1 MRKKKLWKQKCAM
14 GLAVAVTAT
23 SVPTPVL
30 AGKAEVPVAN
40 ETQVEGE
47 DTESEPGDVATSS
60 DADVVDDTKKQEDKK
75 EKEEKVSKATASDAE
90 ENDGE
95 GDLIDDVTV
104 PDKEQKATSSDADL
118 EELAEEKL
126 LPANQIQLSAQAGQ
140 NLNQG
145 ATIDVWDGMT
155 EEELKEEL
163 KREVW
168 GGVDADFPD
177 TWYYHASATTLGTQ
191 TTDWVELGGET
202 LNKKLRLSV
211 QSVTYSS
218 LMDVA
223 VSGSAT
229 SFEIGIGATRTTKT
243 YARKEYV
250 ETSIANGEYA
260 TVKIRKEIKVAYTEP
275 DETENHGTLV
285 GEKTAKLRQ
294 KFTFKI
300 TPQVGWVP
308 EVSVSNASASSID
321 VSVIR
326 DGDQYVYTIAGD
338 DITEDL
344 EVEISY
350 QSDRAN
356 VETIT
361 LDSNTRDNFTVKY
374 GSSEVTGD
382 AFDINKTAR
391 EISIK
396 AKDGYFLASVNGNT
410 DLSEDDF
417 SNDGWMTYTI
427 ADGESTISVET
438 LKAEFVTNADP
449 WLAWETDDSV
459 DEDTAGKVLDA
470 VLDWTKTLPGETV
483 ISKDQVTVEYL
494 MGTGAATGS
503 KSYKELT
510 YEIRGADSYLYKGA
524 HNFGADTETVRIT
537 WNGSKRY
544 PKLELELELALRPD
558 RSNKDIVTIKTATRD
573 AIQIQYKDVTVT
585 DDELLLD
592 KDNHEIKISAKDGYY
607 LESVDGTM
615 LGDSDFTA
623 AHVYE
628 YTVPDGATELS
639 VSVKKMSFEAKQDPT
654 LNWYEGKEIDESTAQ
669 KIIEA
674 VVDWT
679 GTVPDE
685 SVIDKEDLK
694 VEYAA
699 SDMPESS
706 LYSPY
711 KSLDHDPGVNFLEHE
726 FGDKTSEKIRITWNG
741 TNQYRKMV
749 LEVTLNLEDTR
760 LETSVTLNSGVKVT
774 YVPEDQEET
783 FKRAVYEQVISKVDP
798 LAEKPA
804 YEKFKIVNNTK
815 TLLTPDYNVGTKEVQ
830 VTYLGDDTYKSSK
843 ATVQVEIVKAKSSIR
858 VKQLYTI
865 TYGQEIPGEYIVTN
879 PEGLKVLAI
888 YAGVNSD
895 FDGTIMFN
903 VPKITV
909 AGMDVD
915 LESIIRTIFPD
926 GASISDVLEFLNSDA
941 SQTVLKLLEQAGID
955 TSSFIQA
962 LETISKYLPDSV
974 TSLRVQFGAP
984 NRAGMYATVA
994 IVADQNYESSV
1005 GVGSLI
1011 IKPET
1016 QDVRLVWK
1024 NNVTTIAF
1032 NDRPATDEEAEKLFE
1047 AGIYVSD
1054 QEQVNPT
1061 TEVRYSYKGTSLA
1074 GVYYDMATP
1083 VLDPGTYTQTAYIRN
1098 GDQLA
1103 WPISREYTVELSDS
1117 QIRFDDL
1124 DEDGTKTVFYNGQP
1138 QGLTAQL
1145 YYGKD
1150 FDQKCENAELHYTYN
1165 GSYTVP
1171 TDAGIYEVVAGFNG
1185 DGWHKIAPRVTAI
1198 LIINKVTPQIAI
1210 TPAEYTY
1217 DGQAHSAEY
1226 QVTGIAGE
1234 ELADAEVTVTY
1245 TNMETGATSQDAP
1258 TEVGTY
1264 HVTVTVKDSKNYGA
1278 NSQTAEQ
1285 ALVIKKA
1292 ELQGT
1297 SVEIT
1302 DLEHVYDGNV
1312 HKASVSVTGVADEQ
1326 IDDYTVTYLDE
1337 AGEVVENP
1345 INAGTYKVIVKVST
1359 ANYEDYESPASELV
1373 IKKAV
1378 LPATSIEASD
1388 LVVDY
1393 DGNAHEATIS
1403 AKGIL
1408 GEDLPYEVTYQ
1419 NADGDVVE
1427 KPVEVGS
1434 YTVVVVVNAPNY
1446 ECLEQTYTLQICDV
1460 TPSVVVE
1467 NVDVVYDGN
1476 AHEAKVTV
1484 AGVDGSAKSAT
1495 ISYRNQQTGEVSEEA
1510 PVHAGTYD
1518 VIVVTETS
1526 GHQTYEHTEIGA
1538 VVIRQAKP
1546 SLRVVPFQVT
1556 YDGDQHP
1563 AYCIAEGVHEGDV
1576 LAPVTVTYNGSE
1588 EVPVHAG
1595 AYDVTAVIEATQDYE
1610 RIEVTVAEAVMIAK
1624 AEPSIQIGQV
1634 TTVYDGS
1641 AHTAEYSVLDKDG
1654 EPMDVKTTVWY
1665 GDSTEAPV
1673 HAGTYDVTVQTAEIQ
1688 DYKSVTVVR
1697 EGAVVITPV
1706 ETASVRVI
1714 PFQITYDGRK
1724 HPAYCMVSGL
1734 EQGTYKLKVTYNGSE
1749 EVPTEAGHYEVVV
1762 VVETD
1767 GDYAVAPV
1775 TVEDAVIIAK
1785 AEPQIRLAKAEYT
1798 YDGEAHPASYEVI
1811 GVDDEP
1817 LSVETEV
1824 LYNESAEAPVEA
1836 GSYTVSIKTI
1846 ETTNYSSVEVILED
1860 GIVINPKK
1868 DETETPD
1875 KPGTGEGGEETPD
1888 KPGTG
1893 EGGEETPDK
1902 PGTGEGGE
1910 ETPDKPGTGEG
1921 GEETPDKPGTGDN
1934 GNGGSDNGNSGTDN
1948 SGSDNTGSDNTGSG
1962 SGSSNSGSSSSGGSS
1977 SRGSGSSRPAT
1988 STATTTSLPAGEWK
2002 LDENGIWYYVF
2013 TEGSYAG
2020 QTYKGWLK
2028 DSKDGYWY
2036 YLDPVT
2042 GAIAIGWVQI
2052 DGKWYYFNPIVGGGS
2067 GWTYNSETQKWEYQV
2082 TVNMPMG
2089 AMYANATTPDGYQ
2102 VDADGVCQ

>member
-1910 ETPDKPGTGEG
+1910 ETPDKPGTG
-1921 GEETPDKPGTGDN
+1921 DN

>member
-23 SVPTPVL
+23 SVPTPAL

-47 DTESEPGDVATSS
+47 DTESESGDVATSS

-118 EELAEEKL
+118 EEPAEEEL

-177 TWYYHASATTLGTQ
+177 TWYYHASATTLGRQ

-229 SFEIGIGATRTTKT
+229 SFEIGIGAARTTKT
-243 YARKEYV
+243 YAGKEYV
-250 ETSIANGEYA
+250 ETSIADGEYA

-344 EVEISY
+344 EVKISY
-350 QSDRAN
+350 QADRAN

-438 LKAEFVTNADP
+438 LKAEFVTNANP

-510 YEIRGADSYLYKGA
+510 YEIKGADSYLYKGA

-573 AIQIQYKDVTVT
+573 AIQIQYKDATVT

-607 LESVDGTM
+607 LENVDGTM

-858 VKQLYTI
+858 VKQLYAI

-974 TSLRVQFGAP
+974 TSLRVQFGTP

-1185 DGWHKIAPRVTAI
+1185 DGWHKIAPHVTAI

-1226 QVTGIAGE
+1226 QVTGIDGE
-1234 ELADAEVTVTY
+1234 ELAGVEATVTY

-1345 INAGTYKVIVKVST
+1345 
-1359 ANYEDYESPASELV
+1359 
-1373 IKKAV
+1373 
-1378 LPATSIEASD
+1378 
-1388 LVVDY
+1388 
-1393 DGNAHEATIS
+1393 
-1403 AKGIL
+1403 
-1408 GEDLPYEVTYQ
+1408 
-1419 NADGDVVE
+1419 
-1427 KPVEVGS
+1427 
-1434 YTVVVVVNAPNY
+1434 
-1446 ECLEQTYTLQICDV
+1446 
-1460 TPSVVVE
+1460 
-1467 NVDVVYDGN
+1467 
-1476 AHEAKVTV
+1476 
-1484 AGVDGSAKSAT
+1484 
-1495 ISYRNQQTGEVSEEA
+1495 
-1510 PVHAGTYD
+1510 
-1518 VIVVTETS
+1518 
-1526 GHQTYEHTEIGA
+1526 
-1538 VVIRQAKP
+1538 
-1546 SLRVVPFQVT
+1546 
-1556 YDGDQHP
+1556 
-1563 AYCIAEGVHEGDV
+1563 
-1576 LAPVTVTYNGSE
+1576 
-1588 EVPVHAG
+1588 
-1595 AYDVTAVIEATQDYE
+1595 
-1610 RIEVTVAEAVMIAK
+1610 
-1624 AEPSIQIGQV
+1624 
-1634 TTVYDGS
+1634 
-1641 AHTAEYSVLDKDG
+1641 
-1654 EPMDVKTTVWY
+1654 
-1665 GDSTEAPV
+1665 
-1673 HAGTYDVTVQTAEIQ
+1673 
-1688 DYKSVTVVR
+1688 
-1697 EGAVVITPV
+1697 
-1706 ETASVRVI
+1706 
-1714 PFQITYDGRK
+1714 
-1724 HPAYCMVSGL
+1724 
-1734 EQGTYKLKVTYNGSE
+1734 
-1749 EVPTEAGHYEVVV
+1749 
-1762 VVETD
+1762 
-1767 GDYAVAPV
+1767 
-1775 TVEDAVIIAK
+1775 
-1785 AEPQIRLAKAEYT
+1785 
-1798 YDGEAHPASYEVI
+1798 
-1811 GVDDEP
+1811 
-1817 LSVETEV
+1817 
-1824 LYNESAEAPVEA
+1824 
-1836 GSYTVSIKTI
+1836 
-1846 ETTNYSSVEVILED
+1846 
-1860 GIVINPKK
+1860 
-1868 DETETPD
+1868 
-1875 KPGTGEGGEETPD
+1875 
-1888 KPGTG
+1888 
-1893 EGGEETPDK
+1893 
-1902 PGTGEGGE
+1902 
-1910 ETPDKPGTGEG
+1910 
-1921 GEETPDKPGTGDN
+1921 
-1934 GNGGSDNGNSGTDN
+1934 
-1948 SGSDNTGSDNTGSG
+1948 
-1962 SGSSNSGSSSSGGSS
+1962 
-1977 SRGSGSSRPAT
+1977 
-1988 STATTTSLPAGEWK
+1988 
-2002 LDENGIWYYVF
+2002 
-2013 TEGSYAG
+2013 
-2020 QTYKGWLK
+2020 
-2028 DSKDGYWY
+2028 
-2036 YLDPVT
+2036 
-2042 GAIAIGWVQI
+2042 
-2052 DGKWYYFNPIVGGGS
+2052 
-2067 GWTYNSETQKWEYQV
+2067 
-2082 TVNMPMG
+2082 
-2089 AMYANATTPDGYQ
+2089 
-2102 VDADGVCQ
+2102 